1 MYNGTSAS
9 GGSHP
14 RKTSGPGQQQG
25 HGGLAQKYD
34 DEKER
39 ITKSCFAKVDE
50 QGQCMLYGKRDGV
63 GYLVANN
70 RCSAGELYY
79 PR

>member
-14 RKTSGPGQQQG
+14 RKTSGPGQQG
-25 HGGLAQKYD
+25 HGSLAQKYD

-50 QGQCMLYGKRDGV
+50 QGQCKY
-63 GYLVANN
+63 YLWSV
-70 RCSAGELYY
+70 CWI
-79 PR
+79 